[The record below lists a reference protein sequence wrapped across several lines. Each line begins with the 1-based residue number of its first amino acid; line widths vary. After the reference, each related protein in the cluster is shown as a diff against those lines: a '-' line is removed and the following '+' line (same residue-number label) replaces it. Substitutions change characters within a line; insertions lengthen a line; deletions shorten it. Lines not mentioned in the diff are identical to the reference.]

1 MVWEPGSTVTLT
13 GTVEDSDGI
22 ADAEVL
28 LIRESDESVVWSTE
42 LEVLGASIYDF
53 SVTVEVPESANS
65 GEYHLEM
72 EAEDALGNA
81 MHTGFHLEIE

>member
-1 MVWEPGSTVTLT
+1 V
-13 GTVEDSDGI
+13 
-22 ADAEVL
+22 
-28 LIRESDESVVWSTE
+28 
-42 LEVLGASIYDF
+42 LEVLGASFYDF

-81 MHTGFHLEIE
+81 MHTGFHLEIQ

>member
-1 MVWEPGSTVTLT
+1 M
-13 GTVEDSDGI
+13 
-22 ADAEVL
+22 
-28 LIRESDESVVWSTE
+28 
-42 LEVLGASIYDF
+42 LEVLGGSIYEF
-53 SVTVEVPESANS
+53 LVTLDVPESSNS